1 MVEVEREAAPQQRRW
16 RGRPR
21 GGAEEEAARERGG
34 GREAAGE
41 GGGRARGG
49 EAHGDGSRP
58 AVSGKKSVITKPG
71 QQGSAAVAVWRS
83 LVSTGGGAPADARVL
98 PPRDTGHGPCSCKA
112 CHSASAGEFLNTAG
126 PDC

>member
-49 EAHGDGSRP
+49 EAHGDSSRP

-83 LVSTGGGAPADARVL
+83 LVSTGGGLL
-98 PPRDTGHGPCSCKA
+98 PTHAFYSHGPRDTGHGPCSRKA
-112 CHSASAGEFLNTAG
+112 WSFFFF
-126 PDC
+126 